1 MKLRFHGK
9 LAELYGPSFE
19 IQADNVYE
27 AIEGFF
33 RQQPDHPRDMMI
45 DVIDFDTEDKLKA
58 KTRRK
63 SVDLVPSM
71 FGGGGKFGSIL
82 IGAAL
87 IAATFILPPL
97 GVTLSKVAVTSMIIS
112 GAVMIAQGVLALFMK
127 APTLSKAEDP
137 PPSKYFGVDRNTA
150 TQGTPITLATGR
162 IKLFPHWLSLQS
174 DADKLSFGVF
184 PANPS

>member
-1 MKLRFHGK
+1 MKLRFHGA
-9 LAELYGPSFE
+9 LAQLYGPSFE

-33 RQQPDHPRDMMI
+33 RQQPDHPRDMVI
-45 DVIDFDTEDKLKA
+45 DVIDFDTVDKMKA

-87 IAATFILPPL
+87 IGLSFIPGVGQVLGATLTTAL
-97 GVTLSKVAVTSMIIS
+97 LTTG
-112 GAVMIAQGVLALFMK
+112 IAMVLQGVMGLFMK

-174 DADKLSFGVF
+174 DADKMSFGVF
-184 PANPS
+184 PANPT